1 MTMTAEPELSP
12 KEWWSRQRAWYN
24 LALILAGLGA
34 FLAYAGVLAIRCA
47 GDPEVEITI
56 FTMAFQGV
64 GYLIAMAFA
73 NLCYALGVWMEDLL
87 RPSDVTTFR
96 RWALGLGVAVSV
108 ALPFSIPVFLAI
120 RGCSH

>member
-1 MTMTAEPELSP
+1 MEPELSP
-12 KEWWSRQRAWYN
+12 TEWWSKQRAWYN
-24 LALILAGLGA
+24 MALILAGMGA

-73 NLCYALGVWMEDLL
+73 NLCYRLGVFAEELV
-87 RPSDVTTFR
+87 RPRDVTTFR
-96 RWALGLGVAVSV
+96 RAAFGLGVALSV
-108 ALPFSIPVFLAI
+108 ALPFAIPLIVGI